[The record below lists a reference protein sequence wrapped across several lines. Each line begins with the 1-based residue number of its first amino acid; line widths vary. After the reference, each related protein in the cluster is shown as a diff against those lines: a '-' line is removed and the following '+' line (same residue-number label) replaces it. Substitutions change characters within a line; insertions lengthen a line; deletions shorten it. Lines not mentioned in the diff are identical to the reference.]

1 MPLFKNTSKYF
12 SFCHL
17 EISTLS
23 FHFEELSTLMTEKWA
38 VVQSYSVKNV
48 FLKIWQ
54 NPQQNTCALP
64 ESLFNKVN
72 LAQVF
77 SCEFCEIFKNI
88 FFKEYL
94 WWLLLTEYNLNF
106 YFLGISESR
115 LKLNK
120 TN

>member
-64 ESLFNKVN
+64 ESLSNKVI

-77 SCEFCEIFKNI
+77 SCSFCEIFKNI
-88 FFKEYL
+88 FFYRATLVPAWLNTIWTLIFLEYQ
-94 WWLLLTEYNLNF
+94 NLA
-106 YFLGISESR
+106 
-115 LKLNK
+115 
-120 TN
+120 